1 MQKIQLKSYVH
12 LRDTYFA
19 KRDFAKVK
27 GHCKSEQENVKNIR
41 K

>member
-1 MQKIQLKSYVH
+1 MQKIQLKSYFP

-19 KRDFAKVK
+19 KWDFAKVK

-41 K
+41 I